1 MGQETKEK
9 KIQEVNNDIP
19 PFKPKNVKEK
29 MVIYR
34 PYLHYSSGSWFYF

>member
-19 PFKPKNVKEK
+19 PFKPKKRKRKNG
-29 MVIYR
+29 
-34 PYLHYSSGSWFYF
+34 YL